1 LRASNTSPLRQKR
14 HAGNGSSI
22 NLHRAKSLCN
32 FETRY
37 ISNLAIS
44 RILECDVL
52 IGILRSRFQAAA
64 SLADQTA
71 VMEMDAGLCLTQRR
85 RNLLESFHASRQAH
99 PTEPR
104 PLVFRLGP
112 FPSIRGIAQR
122 YEIPDSER
130 PLEPV
135 VPS

>member
-14 HAGNGSSI
+14 HAGNGSST

-37 ISNLAIS
+37 ISNLAIY
-44 RILECDVL
+44 RILEYDAL

-64 SLADQTA
+64 SLADQNA
-71 VMEMDAGLCLTQRR
+71 VMEMDAGLCVSQRR
-85 RNLLESFHASRQAH
+85 GNLLQSFHASRQAH
-99 PTEPR
+99 PTGP
-104 PLVFRLGP
+104 PLPVLRLGP
-112 FPSIRGIAQR
+112 FPSICGIVQR
-122 YEIPDSER
+122 YEILDSEH

>member
-1 LRASNTSPLRQKR
+1 MRASNTSRLRQKR
-14 HAGNGSSI
+14 YAGNGSST
-22 NLHRAKSLCN
+22 NLHRAKSPCS

-44 RILECDVL
+44 RILECDAL

-64 SLADQTA
+64 PLADQNA
-71 VMEMDAGLCLTQRR
+71 VMEMDAGRGVSQRR
-85 RNLLESFHASRQAH
+85 RNLLQSFRAPPQVH
-99 PTEPR
+99 PTAPR

-112 FPSIRGIAQR
+112 FPSIRGIAR
-122 YEIPDSER
+122 HYEIPDSER